1 MFTFQIFFN
10 CHVTTSKDVEIV
22 PLKDLQ
28 RYLFS
33 AFWVPPSE
41 IEVKKFKITLSF
53 GKYLYNSTSSVMF
66 RRTHIIGT
74 FFLFFGT
81 V

>member
-41 IEVKKFKITLSF
+41 IEVKKFKITLVLVNIF
-53 GKYLYNSTSSVMF
+53 
-66 RRTHIIGT
+66 IIVQVVSGSDE
-74 FFLFFGT
+74 LI
-81 V
+81 